1 MAEGRV
7 ALVTGAAGLGIGTE
21 IARQLAGQSVKVYL
35 NGRDE
40 AALNAAV
47 ELVRRQGGAA
57 ETAPADVSSAQ
68 EVQRMVGRILEAEG
82 RIDILVHNAAP
93 GLPYLRVDALPD
105 DVWRTDLETILGG
118 AFYCCR
124 AVAPGMIE
132 SRGGRIVFISSSAA
146 LRGTWGRGVGYA
158 AAKAGLHGLTK
169 QLALELAEFG
179 ITVNTVAPSQV
190 DTPRARKGGR
200 RTDESL
206 RAYAEQHVPLG
217 RVGRPEDVA
226 ALVTFL
232 TSESASY
239 ITGQIIPVDGGSSLS
254 RGTRPIKNG

>member
-1 MAEGRV
+1 MEEARV

-21 IARQLAGQSVKVYL
+21 VARQLAGQNVKVYL

-40 AALNAAV
+40 VTLNAAA
-47 ELVRRQGGAA
+47 EYVRREGGTA
-57 ETAPADVSSAQ
+57 ETAPADISSPH
-68 EVQRMVGRILEAEG
+68 EVERMLGRILGAEG
-82 RIDILVHNAAP
+82 RVDILVHNAAP
-93 GLPYLRVDALPD
+93 GLPYHRVDALPD
-105 DVWRTDLETILGG
+105 SVWRTDLETILGG

-124 AVAPGMIE
+124 AVTPGMIE
-132 SRGGRIVFISSSAA
+132 GRGGRIVFISSSAA

-169 QLALELAEFG
+169 QLALELAEFQ
-179 ITVNTVAPSQV
+179 ITVNTVAPSQI

-206 RAYAEQHVPLG
+206 WAYAKQHVPLG

-232 TSESASY
+232 TSERASY
-239 ITGQIIPVDGGSSLS
+239 ITGQIIPVDGGTALS
-254 RGTRPIKNG
+254 RGTRPVKND